1 MILVDT
7 SIWIDHFHSP
17 EARLQTLL
25 EQKQVVV
32 HPFVVGEIGLRN
44 LRQYDLVIGSLR
56 RLPPIAKASDEDVLY
71 FIRSNKLQG
80 TGIGYIDAHLAAA
93 AILMPGTYLWTRDRR
108 LQRVAENLGIAVA
121 A

>member
-7 SIWIDHFHSP
+7 SIWIDHFHTL
-17 EARLQTLL
+17 EARLQSLL

-32 HPFVVGEIGLRN
+32 HPFVVGEISLGN

-56 RLPPIAKASDEDVLY
+56 RLPAIARASDEDVLY

-93 AILMPGTYLWTRDRR
+93 TILAPGTYLWTRDKW
-108 LQRVAENLGIAVA
+108 LQRVAENLGIAA
-121 A
+121 LL